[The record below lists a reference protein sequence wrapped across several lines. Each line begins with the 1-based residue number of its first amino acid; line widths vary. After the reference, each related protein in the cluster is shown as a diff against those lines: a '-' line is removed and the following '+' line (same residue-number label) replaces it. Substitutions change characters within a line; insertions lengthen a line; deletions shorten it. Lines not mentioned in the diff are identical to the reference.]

1 MDHFNMVLE
10 SSGFLSSI
18 FLVPIPHRLLTR
30 DPMFCLPAALGF
42 FHDIHRNCG
51 STFMPTTSRESLTD
65 VLSTICLGT
74 YNQTFTLQSP
84 GSSPG
89 F

>member
-1 MDHFNMVLE
+1 MVLG

-18 FLVPIPHRLLTR
+18 FLVPIPHRLLMR
-30 DPMFCLPAALGF
+30 DPLFCLPAALGF

-51 STFMPTTSRESLTD
+51 STFMPITSRESLTD
-65 VLSTICLGT
+65 VLSAVCLGT
-74 YNQTFTLQSP
+74 CNQTFTLWSP
-84 GSSPG
+84 GSAPG